1 MFLLEKL
8 EMITLVCGL
17 AAGIAAAAVLIKFN
31 LHMFQLNGYKNGEH
45 LHWIKKNARQFRILT
60 LDGVLAL
67 AAVLLV
73 LTRWCKPTKG
83 LHPIVFILAS
93 AIIGVVFSF

>member
-1 MFLLEKL
+1 MF
-8 EMITLVCGL
+8 
-17 AAGIAAAAVLIKFN
+17 ARRAAAL
-31 LHMFQLNGYKNGEH
+31 L
-45 LHWIKKNARQFRILT
+45 
-60 LDGVLAL
+60 L

>member
-1 MFLLEKL
+1 MKIQGTKRAL
-8 EMITLVCGL
+8 
-17 AAGIAAAAVLIKFN
+17 
-31 LHMFQLNGYKNGEH
+31 
-45 LHWIKKNARQFRILT
+45 
-60 LDGVLAL
+60 GVAL

-93 AIIGVVFSF
+93 AVVGVVFSF

>member
-1 MFLLEKL
+1 MRRKIHKCLSFL
-8 EMITLVCGL
+8 
-17 AAGIAAAAVLIKFN
+17 
-31 LHMFQLNGYKNGEH
+31 
-45 LHWIKKNARQFRILT
+45 
-60 LDGVLAL
+60 L